1 LGISGASAQE
11 VVGSMEITTGNDS
24 YPRSGPI
31 PENEAVLPH
40 VQDEHHASE
49 PTGAGKRLDLSMRV
63 MDELTRRLVS
73 VSEARESK
81 IRALRDAIKND
92 TYQVTAE
99 QIADK
104 MLRCTLE
111 EELT

>member
-1 LGISGASAQE
+1 
-11 VVGSMEITTGNDS
+11 MEITTGNDS
-24 YPRSGPI
+24 YPRSGPV
-31 PENEAVLPH
+31 PETEAVLPH
-40 VQDEHHASE
+40 TQGEKHASE
-49 PTGAGKRLDLSMRV
+49 ITGAVKGLDLTMSV
-63 MDELTRRLVS
+63 IDELARRLAS

-81 IRALRDAIKND
+81 IRELRDAIKND
-92 TYQVTAE
+92 TYQVPAE

>member
-1 LGISGASAQE
+1 
-11 VVGSMEITTGNDS
+11 MTMTTGNDS
-24 YPRSGPI
+24 YPRSGPV
-31 PENEAVLPH
+31 PETEAVSPH
-40 VQDEHHASE
+40 VQDEQHASE
-49 PTGAGKRLDLSMRV
+49 FAGAVKRLDLPMSVINTLARKV
-63 MDELTRRLVS
+63 AS

-81 IRALRDAIKND
+81 IRELRDAIKSD
-92 TYQVTAE
+92 TYHVTAE

>member
-11 VVGSMEITTGNDS
+11 VVGSMEITTGNNL
-24 YPRSGPI
+24 YPRSGPV
-31 PENEAVLPH
+31 PETEAVLPH
-40 VQDEHHASE
+40 AQDEQHASE
-49 PTGAGKRLDLSMRV
+49 ITRAGKRLDLATRV
-63 MDELTRRLVS
+63 IDEVARRLAS

-81 IRALRDAIKND
+81 IRELRDAIKND